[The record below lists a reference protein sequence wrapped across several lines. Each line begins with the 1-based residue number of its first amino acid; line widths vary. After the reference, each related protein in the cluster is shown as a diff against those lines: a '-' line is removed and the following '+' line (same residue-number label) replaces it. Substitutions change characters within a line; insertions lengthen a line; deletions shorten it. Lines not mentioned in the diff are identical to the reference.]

1 MLPKNHAWQALPNM
15 KEALIVSSW
24 PLTSLPRN
32 LAAIKRFE
40 KLQALRNGCI
50 GSSIQSRFAKHPFY
64 RFAQVYS
71 HEPIIIY
78 ISSCVRACL
87 SRAISSS
94 CRYGRHFWRSSTVI
108 QTPFKMQNEYNTLV
122 ARLSSPNFVEKAP
135 EDVVRARRH
144 QKQKKN

>member
-32 LAAIKRFE
+32 LTAIKRE
-40 KLQALRNGCI
+40 MDVLALLSSLGLQ
-50 GSSIQSRFAKHPFY
+50 SIHFTDSPR
-64 RFAQVYS
+64 
-71 HEPIIIY
+71 
-78 ISSCVRACL
+78 

>member
-64 RFAQVYS
+64 RFAQG
-71 HEPIIIY
+71 
-78 ISSCVRACL
+78 R